1 MDSQGA
7 KMSAVDV
14 IVVDAVVV
22 VVVVVVIVIRL
33 LIEDRAQSA
42 ADVHHAWLP

>member
-14 IVVDAVVV
+14 IVVDAVV
-22 VVVVVVIVIRL
+22 IRL

-42 ADVHHAWLP
+42 ADVHDAQHRTSV